1 MSAAHPFFK
10 FLFDYAA
17 TNYDQNDR
25 ISLGPPT
32 LAKAF
37 KVYCK
42 QPGNSQFQAGNYTY
56 CDVNLIHPD
65 AFFPI
70 KHYENEIFY
79 SVDSNIIDSFDCK
92 PFERAFMA
100 HVYLS
105 SWGTKVN
112 SKSMYA
118 RLASHY
124 FPTIWQWSS
133 TGGKI
138 PLGF

>member
-1 MSAAHPFFK
+1 MSAGHPFLK
-10 FLFDYAA
+10 FLLDYAA
-17 TNYDQNDR
+17 KNYDPNDR

-32 LAKAF
+32 LGKAF

-42 QPGNSQFQAGNYTY
+42 QPGNSQFQAGNFT

-79 SVDSNIIDSFDCK
+79 STDSNIIDALNSK
-92 PFERAFMA
+92 PFGRAFMT

-105 SWGTKVN
+105 SWGTKVH
-112 SKSMYA
+112 SKSLYA

-124 FPTIWQWSS
+124 CPAVWKWSS
-133 TGGKI
+133 TDGNI